1 MIFLHRLIGFKWLN
15 FVSKWI
21 RNSMEKKI
29 CFLHIEVYALQ
40 ESLGNYFSAVFL
52 YLSIKC
58 KYKNQ
63 DCMQVLA

>member
-1 MIFLHRLIGFKWLN
+1 
-15 FVSKWI
+15 
-21 RNSMEKKI
+21 MEKKI

-58 KYKNQ
+58 KYKKQ